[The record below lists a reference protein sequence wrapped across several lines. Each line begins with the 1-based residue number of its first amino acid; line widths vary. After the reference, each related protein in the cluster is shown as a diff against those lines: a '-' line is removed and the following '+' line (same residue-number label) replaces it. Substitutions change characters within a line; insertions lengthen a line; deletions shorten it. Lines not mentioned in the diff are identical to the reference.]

1 MKNKMI
7 YFVLAILVIFTFVGC
22 SADTTAS
29 KDVQQ
34 TREIIDLKGRKVTIP
49 KEVNKVISSY
59 MPATNLVFIVGGEKK
74 LVGVSDKGK
83 KNPFFKSLY
92 PEIDELVEVGS
103 KSKGLNI
110 ETVVAMKPDVIIMF
124 PNKQSENTCKQ
135 LKEQGI
141 PAVVIDLENID
152 NMKKSTLLMGE
163 VLGRKEQAIDV
174 IKYYEDTMIMIEERL
189 KKIPIQDRKKV
200 YLAGAH
206 GLLSTC
212 SKDMYQD
219 FIIEKAGGINVAHSL
234 SGGWNRISTEQLI
247 NWNPDVIVSVRYCKE
262 GDPNFIK

>member
-200 YLAGAH
+200 YLAAYQARIAQNKKPTKEVTILNQICIFGEICSNTKSKVIWRSSF
-206 GLLSTC
+206 STWPTEIQI
-212 SKDMYQD
+212 M
-219 FIIEKAGGINVAHSL
+219 
-234 SGGWNRISTEQLI
+234 RIK
-247 NWNPDVIVSVRYCKE
+247 R
-262 GDPNFIK
+262 